1 MRARSLPD
9 GSVPSSST
17 PRAWAR
23 PENADVY
30 RRYPHLGAVLPAMGY
45 GPQQLMDLG
54 ATIAAVPCDA
64 VLCATPIDL
73 RRLLPIAVPVAR
85 RAYELREHLENA
97 LAAPVLAASR

>member
-1 MRARSLPD
+1 MKRPFGEGTVLSL
-9 GSVPSSST
+9 
-17 PRAWAR
+17 
-23 PENADVY
+23 
-30 RRYPHLGAVLPAMGY
+30 RRLTCGVRGVLTNH
-45 GPQQLMDLG
+45 D
-54 ATIAAVPCDA
+54 IAAVPCDA